1 MTGRSLTWTTY
12 LFTSKLIYT
21 KRSSYPGSKSFSFR
35 NVLWVHSQMHCM
47 NLLSGNSAAQIPWRE
62 CSDQTP
68 ISDSLGRLQ
77 NSCFSLQSILALWY
91 PCLNRDP
98 PTLYTKFLL
107 ISSCC
112 TSSPSQLRFCY
123 RGAGWPKAIDWRK
136 IYSLSSGFSPEAES
150 HLFGDF
156 FLPSG
161 SYCKLNSI
169 SHSSLYPFL
178 QQGADIFLFHPSL
191 ISFGKGRHWVSSVTT
206 SILTLSLF
214 PSHKWKG
221 KIHHLY
227 PRILLVSLLMQAIWR
242 ISGHHSVPFFTTTSL

>member
-1 MTGRSLTWTTY
+1 MYYGSIPKCIAWISFQVILQHRFPGGNVQIRPLFLTQ
-12 LFTSKLIYT
+12 LGGC
-21 KRSSYPGSKSFSFR
+21 KRIAFLCRAS
-35 NVLWVHSQMHCM
+35 W
-47 NLLSGNSAAQIPWRE
+47 
-62 CSDQTP
+62 
-68 ISDSLGRLQ
+68 
-77 NSCFSLQSILALWY
+77 LWY

-136 IYSLSSGFSPEAES
+136 LYSLSSGFSPEAES

-156 FLPSG
+156 FLSSG

-169 SHSSLYPFL
+169 FHSSLYPFL

-191 ISFGKGRHWVSSVTT
+191 ISFGKGRHWVSSVTI
-206 SILTLSLF
+206 SILSLSLF

-221 KIHHLY
+221 NIHHLC
-227 PRILLVSLLMQAIWR
+227 PRILLESLLMQAIWR
-242 ISGHHSVPFFTTTSL
+242 ISGHHNAPFFTTTSL